1 MKIYKFK
8 RRKKSGN
15 HSFVLTEPEKHRF
28 VNLFRIQSGTIYP
41 TNLESNNVERHTYR
55 KSKCPKSNECI
66 CRKVELLKTKGK
78 GSRNL
83 PHPHSHLY
91 ISTHILIFVVD
102 IFIFRQLYIS
112 IKLGVTFQNVLS
124 YSSHTSYLM
133 CIKFLIYLIKKNR
146 VLWAKLEISLG
157 VQTGKTFLW
166 KNNSLSHFPERKMC
180 SAEKRE
186 LQKIIN
192 YF

>member
-8 RRKKSGN
+8 KRKKSGN

-41 TNLESNNVERHTYR
+41 TNLESNIVERHTYR

-102 IFIFRQLYIS
+102 IFIFRQLYLS
-112 IKLGVTFQNVLS
+112 IKLGFTFWNVLC
-124 YSSHTSYLM
+124 YSSHTSCLM
-133 CIKFLIYLIKKNR
+133 RMKFLMYLIKNILCFGQNLKSR
-146 VLWAKLEISLG
+146 LGCKQEKVSLE
-157 VQTGKTFLW
+157 K
-166 KNNSLSHFPERKMC
+166 
-180 SAEKRE
+180 
-186 LQKIIN
+186 
-192 YF
+192 